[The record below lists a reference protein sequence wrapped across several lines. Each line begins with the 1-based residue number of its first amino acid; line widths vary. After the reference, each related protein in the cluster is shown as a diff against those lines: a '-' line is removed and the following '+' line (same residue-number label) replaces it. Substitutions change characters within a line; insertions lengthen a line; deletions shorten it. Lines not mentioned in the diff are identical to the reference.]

1 IGLEHAGTVAAR
13 EKLRCHCACR
23 SAQDWCDAVQP
34 AGGYQ
39 YRGRRRLDR
48 YGRTAEIET
57 SRRGNREVSMNLRNA
72 TALIT
77 GGSSG
82 IGFAIAKV
90 LIDAGNRVAITG
102 RDEKKLYKAA
112 EMLHAVPIRADVT
125 NEADIVRTYREVFQA
140 FAELDILVNNAG
152 SGVFRKLVDMDRASF
167 EAVFANECDRS
178 HVDGPRSRETFHP
191 AEPRQHYQ

>member
-1 IGLEHAGTVAAR
+1 MLIRVFGDLSPNYPFPQEGIM
-13 EKLRCHCACR
+13 K
-23 SAQDWCDAVQP
+23 
-34 AGGYQ
+34 
-39 YRGRRRLDR
+39 
-48 YGRTAEIET
+48 
-57 SRRGNREVSMNLRNA
+57 LRNA

-140 FAELDILVNNAG
+140 FAELELPGNN
-152 SGVFRKLVDMDRASF
+152 S
-167 EAVFANECDRS
+167 
-178 HVDGPRSRETFHP
+178 
-191 AEPRQHYQ
+191 